1 MQKNFLY
8 YYILQYFHFI
18 ANLLQLNGLKNFLHH
33 EYLNH
38 LSYMNI
44 IQENIE
50 ILSLQEG
57 NAESREGNDEK
68 NDQSDG
74 YECLFYFGLL
84 KYTRAF
90 ILNKTRLPTRS
101 GSASNPP
108 SVHLPPGVPVA
119 PPSSL
124 NGASSSSIL
133 FPPVPPAVQQRPPG
147 ITALNSTYL
156 INQSIYI
163 KDIEINLKEIV
174 HQLLSQSEL
183 MKNYSF
189 HLIKVSLLFS
199 VSHSPMFP
207 FHSFFLFFL
216 S

>member
-1 MQKNFLY
+1 
-8 YYILQYFHFI
+8 
-18 ANLLQLNGLKNFLHH
+18 
-33 EYLNH
+33 
-38 LSYMNI
+38 MNI

-57 NAESREGNDEK
+57 NEESREGNDEK
-68 NDQSDG
+68 NDPSYD
-74 YECLFYFGLL
+74 CLFYFGLL

-90 ILNKTRLPTRS
+90 ILNKTRLPTRT

-108 SVHLPPGVPVA
+108 SVHLPPGVPVVA
-119 PPSSL
+119 PPLSSSL
-124 NGASSSSIL
+124 AGTSSSSIL
-133 FPPVPPAVQQRPPG
+133 LPPVPPAVQLQRPPG

-189 HLIKVSLLFS
+189 HLIKVSSLLFCLS
-199 VSHSPMFP
+199 YVSIS
-207 FHSFFLFFL
+207 FLFSSFSLFL
-216 S
+216 VIEL